1 MSSNMG
7 GEPRGWSNILTES
20 VLRQISRGDKN
31 VREWVEEV
39 ASDLAE
45 MSQKSAENPYSHE
58 QLKTIILVQAN
69 DLLSILE
76 GGGDIATKYKNHL
89 DYLKTDE
96 KSFRHYS
103 DNGNDGI
110 KEIKKKL
117 PDLIL
122 LDWMLPDFSGVEI
135 CKNLKKDIK
144 FKDLPIIMLTAKGE
158 EEDKVKGLNSG
169 ADDYITKP
177 FSFPELLAR
186 IKALLRRSK
195 PSVISDTVLFD
206 DLKIDRMTRRV
217 YRKDTEVHLGPK
229 EYELLNFFI
238 KNPKRVYSREQL
250 LENVWSENINVET
263 RTIDVH
269 IRRLRQN
276 INLKGSKELIRTVR
290 SAGYSLN

>member
-1 MSSNMG
+1 MSA
-7 GEPRGWSNILTES
+7 R
-20 VLRQISRGDKN
+20 
-31 VREWVEEV
+31 
-39 ASDLAE
+39 
-45 MSQKSAENPYSHE
+45 
-58 QLKTIILVQAN
+58 ILVVEDESAIREM
-69 DLLSILE
+69 LCFVLE
-76 GGGDIATKYKNHL
+76 QQGFDVVEAY
-89 DYLKTDE
+89 DYASAIECLVE
-96 KSFRHYS
+96 PV
-103 DNGNDGI
+103 
-110 KEIKKKL
+110 